1 MRKILLLTCGILM
14 ISNMT
19 LAENTAETCADGAGT
34 VVVGAVTGYKY
45 CMSNKTMNWWNANTW
60 CDALKL
66 KTFELNDCGCSDV
79 ISNCAGNICAELALN
94 LSPENSTSFKFEAW
108 TNNYYSNGTQVHKI
122 YTDTGKIRNGTDG
135 VNHRTHGGY
144 AVCK

>member
-45 CMSNKTMNWWNANTW
+45 CMSNKKMNWWNANAW
-60 CDALKL
+60 CDGLGRSLFDL
-66 KTFELNDCGCSDV
+66 KTDCACSDTMADCYSYKCPEIYQVYPQHQIWTATTGCTNGNYYYSFELGYGRC
-79 ISNCAGNICAELALN
+79 
-94 LSPENSTSFKFEAW
+94 
-108 TNNYYSNGTQVHKI
+108 NNNNRGDSG
-122 YTDTGKIRNGTDG
+122 
-135 VNHRTHGGY
+135 GGY
-144 AVCK
+144 ALCK